1 MFPFL
6 KGWVVVSK
14 AEVVGGLLV
23 KRNFPN
29 LPERGEHRL

>member
-6 KGWVVVSK
+6 KGRVVSK

-29 LPERGEHRL
+29 FPEREHRL

>member
-29 LPERGEHRL
+29 LSERGEHRI